1 MDHTMTSSRFATAA
15 DAVAYILAGRAR
27 VTLVS
32 IKTGTRFTYKVSQ
45 PTEHGPHFVSLL
57 TGQNNDADFTFLG
70 TIFEGKTY
78 RAGKKSTI
86 GSEAPS
92 AVAFAWAWKMFSHNV
107 LPSSLEVWHEGTC
120 GKCGRALTVPSSI
133 ASGIGPVCGE
143 KVAA

>member
-1 MDHTMTSSRFATAA
+1 MSSSRFTTAA

-32 IKTGTRFTYKVSQ
+32 GKSGTRFTYKVSQ
-45 PTEHGPHFVSLL
+45 PNDGGPHFVSLL
-57 TGQNNDADFTFLG
+57 TGSDNGADYTFLG

-78 RAGKKSTI
+78 RPGKKSSI
-86 GSEAPS
+86 GTTAPS
-92 AVAFAWAWKMFSHNV
+92 AVAFAWAWGILQAHD
-107 LPSSLEVWHEGTC
+107 LIHPALEIWHEGTC